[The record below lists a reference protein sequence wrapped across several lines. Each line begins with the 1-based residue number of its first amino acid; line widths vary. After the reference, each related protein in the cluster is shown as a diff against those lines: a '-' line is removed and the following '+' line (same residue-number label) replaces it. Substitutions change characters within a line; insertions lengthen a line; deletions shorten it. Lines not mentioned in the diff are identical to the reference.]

1 MRNIIV
7 FILLFL
13 SAQFAAQPGGGG
25 GLRVLNVYD
34 EHKRPIDVKQLKIK
48 LLKLDSSVGNIIAER
63 DISSEH
69 NFHVGRDGK
78 KTIALPPSDYFS
90 NTQGLVIT
98 YKNKDYRVDFK
109 YIIKSNGAGHV
120 EEIDSLVLF
129 KPYVLRKRTY
139 GGISIN
145 RKEYYKFYLLR
156 EIADKYLDWGVTPE
170 TYKRLSA
177 IDLMF
182 DASEYAYNYK
192 PKPWMESFKQLYAD
206 YTERNKH
213 NKEEYADYLKRIDEM
228 ISKYGD
234 LEPFA
239 VLKMRFLYEGAYYK
253 EFISYYE
260 KKPAG
265 YRDFSKEAKQ
275 IYHDLKEYDKGIVL
289 AKERASEEKGKSERY
304 FRKFDYISYNFDWLF
319 IKSYYKNESIKNE
332 LESFVSKID
341 LDRDNR
347 FYSGIIFK
355 RFEELKRYDSYR
367 GKKKLTDKEK
377 KQKKCMEA
385 NLLEVFKE
393 GCIWCN
399 DFEDCLKD

>member
-34 EHKRPIDVKQLKIK
+34 EHKRPIDVEQLKVK
-48 LLKLDSSVGNIIAER
+48 LLRLDSIMNIIDER
-63 DISSEH
+63 DISSER
-69 NFHVGRDGK
+69 NFYVGSDGK
-78 KTIALPPSDYFS
+78 KMIKLPASNHLS
-90 NTQGLVIT
+90 NTKGLVIT
-98 YKNKDYRVDFK
+98 YKNKTYRFDFK
-109 YIIKSNGAGHV
+109 YIIWTNGAGHV

-129 KPYVLRKRTY
+129 KPYILRKRTY
-139 GGISIN
+139 DDISIN
-145 RKEYYKFYLLR
+145 RKEYYKFYLLH
-156 EIADKYLDWGVTPE
+156 EIAYKCLSWGVTPE

-182 DASEYAYNYK
+182 DAPEYAYNYK
-192 PKPWMESFKQLYAD
+192 PKPWMEDFKQLYAD
-206 YTERNKH
+206 YSERREH
-213 NKEEYADYLKRIDEM
+213 SKEEYADYLKRIDEM
-228 ISKYGD
+228 ISKYGE

-239 VLKMRFLYEGAYYK
+239 ILKMRFLYEGAHYK

-265 YRDFSKEAKQ
+265 YRKVSKEAIQ
-275 IYHDLKEYDKGIVL
+275 AYCYLKEYDKAIAL
-289 AKERASEEKGKSERY
+289 AKERALEEKEQFEKFSL
-304 FRKFDYISYNFDWLF
+304 KFDYILYSFDWFF

-332 LESFVSKID
+332 LQSFISGID
-341 LDRDNR
+341 LDKDDI
-347 FYSGIIFK
+347 FHSGILK

-367 GKKKLTDKEK
+367 EKKKLTDKEK
-377 KQKKCMEA
+377 EQKESVEA

-393 GCIWCN
+393 GCIWCYSY
-399 DFEDCLKD
+399 FKD

>member
-78 KTIALPPSDYFS
+78 KMIALPPSDYFS

-98 YKNKDYRVDFK
+98 YKNKTYRIDFENVRGM
-109 YIIKSNGAGHV
+109 NGAGRV

-129 KPYVLRKRTY
+129 KPYILSKRFY
-139 GGISIN
+139 DYQSLGMEEFN
-145 RKEYYKFYLLR
+145 KYYILR

-182 DASEYAYNYK
+182 DAPEYAYNYK

-228 ISKYGD
+228 ISKYGE

-239 VLKMRFLYEGAYYK
+239 ILKMRFLYE
-253 EFISYYE
+253 
-260 KKPAG
+260 
-265 YRDFSKEAKQ
+265 
-275 IYHDLKEYDKGIVL
+275 
-289 AKERASEEKGKSERY
+289 
-304 FRKFDYISYNFDWLF
+304 
-319 IKSYYKNESIKNE
+319 
-332 LESFVSKID
+332 
-341 LDRDNR
+341 
-347 FYSGIIFK
+347 
-355 RFEELKRYDSYR
+355 
-367 GKKKLTDKEK
+367 
-377 KQKKCMEA
+377 
-385 NLLEVFKE
+385 
-393 GCIWCN
+393 
-399 DFEDCLKD
+399 

>member
-34 EHKRPIDVKQLKIK
+34 EHKRPVDVEQLKVK
-48 LLKLDSSVGNIIAER
+48 LLKLDRVANIVAEE
-63 DISSEH
+63 D
-69 NFHVGRDGK
+69 FYVGRNVEK
-78 KTIALPPSDYFS
+78 MIVIPPSNHFS

-98 YKNKDYRVDFK
+98 YKNKTYRIDFEGVRGT
-109 YIIKSNGAGHV
+109 NGAGRV

-129 KPYVLRKRTY
+129 KPYILSKRSY
-139 GGISIN
+139 GYQSLDMEEFN
-145 RKEYYKFYLLR
+145 KYYILR
-156 EIADKYLDWGVTPE
+156 EIADKYLSWGVTPE
-170 TYKRLSA
+170 TYKHLSV
-177 IDLMF
+177 IDLMY
-182 DASEYAYNYK
+182 DSPKYANNRK

-206 YTERNKH
+206 YRKRNKH
-213 NKEEYADYLKRIDEM
+213 SKEEYADYLKRIDEM
-228 ISKYGD
+228 ISKYGE

-239 VLKMRFLYEGAYYK
+239 ILKMRFLYEGAHYK

-265 YRDFSKEAKQ
+265 YRDFSGKAIQ
-275 IYHDLKEYDKGIVL
+275 AYCYIKEYDKAIAL
-289 AKERASEEKGKSERY
+289 AKERASEEKRKSEEY
-304 FRKFDYISYNFDWLF
+304 FGKFVYISYNFDWLF

-332 LESFVSKID
+332 LESFVSGID
-341 LDRDNR
+341 LDKDDRNHLT
-347 FYSGIIFK
+347 ILK

-367 GKKKLTDKEK
+367 EKKKLTDKEK
-377 KQKKCMEA
+377 EQKKCMEA
-385 NLLEVFKE
+385 NLLEVFKK
-393 GCIWCN
+393 GCILCN

>member
-34 EHKRPIDVKQLKIK
+34 EHKRPVDVEQLKVK
-48 LLKLDSSVGNIIAER
+48 LLKLDRVANIVAEE
-63 DISSEH
+63 D
-69 NFHVGRDGK
+69 FYVGRNEGK
-78 KTIALPPSDYFS
+78 MIVIPPSNHFS

-98 YKNKDYRVDFK
+98 YKNKTYRIDFEGVRGT
-109 YIIKSNGAGHV
+109 NGAGRV

-129 KPYVLRKRTY
+129 KPYILSKRFY
-139 GGISIN
+139 DYQSLGREEFN
-145 RKEYYKFYLLR
+145 KYYILR
-156 EIADKYLDWGVTPE
+156 EIADKYLSWGVTPE
-170 TYKRLSA
+170 TYKHLSV
-177 IDLMF
+177 IDLMY
-182 DASEYAYNYK
+182 DSPKYANNRK
-192 PKPWMESFKQLYAD
+192 PKPWMESFKQLNVD
-206 YTERNKH
+206 YRDSNTH
-213 NKEEYADYLKRIDEM
+213 SKEEYTDYLKRIDEM

-234 LEPFA
+234 LEPFV
-239 VLKMRFLYEGAYYK
+239 VLKMRFLYEGAHYK

-265 YRDFSKEAKQ
+265 YRGFFKEAKQ

-289 AKERASEEKGKSERY
+289 AKERASVEKGKSERY
-304 FRKFDYISYNFDWLF
+304 FQEFDYISYNFDWLF

-332 LESFVSKID
+332 LESFVSGID
-341 LDRDNR
+341 LDKDDRNDLT
-347 FYSGIIFK
+347 ILK

-367 GKKKLTDKEK
+367 EKKKLTDKEK
-377 KQKKCMEA
+377 EQKKCMEA
-385 NLLEVFKE
+385 NLLKVFKE
-393 GCIWCN
+393 GCISCN

>member
-48 LLKLDSSVGNIIAER
+48 LLKLDGVANIVAEY
-63 DISSEH
+63 DVPSEDD
-69 NFHVGRDGK
+69 FYVGRDGK
-78 KTIALPPSDYFS
+78 KMIALPASNHFS
-90 NTQGLVIT
+90 KTQGLVIT
-98 YKNKDYRVDFK
+98 YKNKTYRIDFENV
-109 YIIKSNGAGHV
+109 IGINGGGYV

-129 KPYVLRKRTY
+129 KPYILSKRSY
-139 GGISIN
+139 SHPSHDGN
-145 RKEYYKFYLLR
+145 EFKKYLLLYD
-156 EIADKYLDWGVTPE
+156 IAKKYLSWGITPE
-170 TYKRLSA
+170 SYKHLSA

-182 DASEYAYNYK
+182 DAPEYAYNRK
-192 PKPWMESFKQLYAD
+192 PKPWMESFKQLNVD
-206 YTERNKH
+206 YGDSNTH
-213 NKEEYADYLKRIDEM
+213 SKEEYTDYLKRIDEM
-228 ISKYGD
+228 ISKYGE

-239 VLKMRFLYEGAYYK
+239 ILKMHFLHEGAHYK

-265 YRDFSKEAKQ
+265 YRRVSKEAIQ
-275 IYHDLKEYDKGIVL
+275 AYCYLKEYDKGIVL
-289 AKERASEEKGKSERY
+289 AKERASEEKGKYKKYSMEY
-304 FRKFDYISYNFDWLF
+304 DYMLYSFYWLF

-332 LESFVSKID
+332 LQSFISGID
-341 LDRDNR
+341 LDKD
-347 FYSGIIFK
+347 SKDHSTILK

-367 GKKKLTDKEK
+367 EKKKLTDKEK
-377 KQKKCMEA
+377 EQKESVEA

-393 GCIWCN
+393 GCIWCYSY
-399 DFEDCLKD
+399 FKD

>member
-34 EHKRPIDVKQLKIK
+34 EHKRPVDVEQLKVK
-48 LLKLDSSVGNIIAER
+48 LLKLNRVANIVAE
-63 DISSEH
+63 DD
-69 NFHVGRDGK
+69 FYVGRNEEK
-78 KTIALPPSDYFS
+78 MIVLPPSNHFS
-90 NTQGLVIT
+90 KTQGLVIT
-98 YKNKDYRVDFK
+98 YKNKTYRIDFEGV
-109 YIIKSNGAGHV
+109 IGANGAGRV

-129 KPYVLRKRTY
+129 KPYILSKRSY
-139 GGISIN
+139 GYQSLDMEEFN
-145 RKEYYKFYLLR
+145 KYYILR
-156 EIADKYLDWGVTPE
+156 EIADKYLSWGVTPE
-170 TYKRLSA
+170 TYKHLSV
-177 IDLMF
+177 IDLMY
-182 DASEYAYNYK
+182 DSPKYANNRK

-206 YTERNKH
+206 YRKRNKH
-213 NKEEYADYLKRIDEM
+213 SKEEYADYLKRIDEM
-228 ISKYGD
+228 ISKYGE

-239 VLKMRFLYEGAYYK
+239 ILKMRFLYEGAHYK

-265 YRDFSKEAKQ
+265 YRDFSKEA
-275 IYHDLKEYDKGIVL
+275 IRAYCYIKEYDKAIAL
-289 AKERASEEKGKSERY
+289 AKERASEEKRKSEEY
-304 FRKFDYISYNFDWLF
+304 FWKFVYISYNFDWLF

-341 LDRDNR
+341 LDKDDR
-347 FYSGIIFK
+347 FYSGIFK

-393 GCIWCN
+393 GCIRC
-399 DFEDCLKD
+399 DFEDCFKD